1 MNWNGRKIAVAG
13 LDESGLAACRLLAE
27 LGAQVFALAPDGA
40 EPSQNQTSALKDCG
54 AILASAKDLGEIEL
68 AVHSAHLPRNL
79 PVLEQIA
86 ARGLPVISDVELAT
100 QNFYCLTVGITGTNG
115 KTTTAELV
123 AGMLQHSQRKT
134 VRAGAS
140 GQPVCSV
147 ARQTRELDFAVL
159 DINAFQVESIEH
171 FRPAVGVV
179 LNLKPDHLDMY
190 AQPDRYVRALGRLFE
205 NQQVFDWAIIQAE
218 ALAHLRELGVTVPSK
233 TITFSSQ
240 NKRAD
245 IYLDRGLLISAVPN
259 WTGPLFDMDQ
269 CALQGPHHAENVMA
283 ALAAGHVLRI
293 PLEEMAEAIRNYRPG
308 PHRLEKVAQVDGVT
322 YINNSKGLNASA
334 VEQSIEALPVGP
346 GGVPNIWLIAGGEDK
361 GQQYH
366 DLGPLLARRVKGAF
380 LLGETREKLR
390 AAWSLFTPCM
400 VAGSLL
406 EAVEKAAE
414 NAAAGDF
421 VLLSPACSSLDM
433 FQNYQHR
440 GEVFRQAVESLTAER
455 RATPNRIT
463 GNRAKAGENRVQT

>member
-1 MNWNGRKIAVAG
+1 
-13 LDESGLAACRLLAE
+13 
-27 LGAQVFALAPDGA
+27 
-40 EPSQNQTSALKDCG
+40 
-54 AILASAKDLGEIEL
+54 
-68 AVHSAHLPRNL
+68 
-79 PVLEQIA
+79 
-86 ARGLPVISDVELAT
+86 
-100 QNFYCLTVGITGTNG
+100 
-115 KTTTAELV
+115 
-123 AGMLQHSQRKT
+123 
-134 VRAGAS
+134 
-140 GQPVCSV
+140 
-147 ARQTRELDFAVL
+147 
-159 DINAFQVESIEH
+159 
-171 FRPAVGVV
+171 
-179 LNLKPDHLDMY
+179 
-190 AQPDRYVRALGRLFE
+190 
-205 NQQVFDWAIIQAE
+205 
-218 ALAHLRELGVTVPSK
+218 
-233 TITFSSQ
+233 
-240 NKRAD
+240 
-245 IYLDRGLLISAVPN
+245 
-259 WTGPLFDMDQ
+259 
-269 CALQGPHHAENVMA
+269 MA

-346 GGVPNIWLIAGGEDK
+346 GGAPNIWLIAGGKDK